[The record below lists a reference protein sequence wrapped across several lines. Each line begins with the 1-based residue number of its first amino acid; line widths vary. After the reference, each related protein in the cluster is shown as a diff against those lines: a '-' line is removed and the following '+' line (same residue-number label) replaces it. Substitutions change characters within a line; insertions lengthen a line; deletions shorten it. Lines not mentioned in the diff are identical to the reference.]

1 MAIARRC
8 DRCGGYFSPA
18 EEKGE
23 YCRFSNPTVM
33 TGESYS
39 QNRSMGRMVKIQDN
53 VLEIFKEDDIDL
65 CPKCTEL
72 LKKFMRNEPFEI
84 SDKIEIPQPKILKWP
99 KLGNL
104 DRVYIRYA
112 EDGGTEKEGVI
123 EIRKGV
129 KDLDLGDTGYA
140 QVRIPID
147 DDYYMKGMAIY
158 SDDIPD
164 GFDIVYNTRYDRRTP
179 LFKHGKSND
188 PSVFEKYAR
197 KTSSLMQ

>member
-1 MAIARRC
+1 MEARQC
-8 DRCGGYFSPA
+8 DRCGGYFSP
-18 EEKGE
+18 ETEKGE

-33 TGESYS
+33 DGESFCGIRIKYKMCH
-39 QNRSMGRMVKIQDN
+39 QPDV
-53 VLEIFKEDDIDL
+53 DL
-65 CPKCTEL
+65 CPKCTGL
-72 LKKFMRNEPFEI
+72 FKKFMGNEPFEI
-84 SDKIEIPQPKILKWP
+84 PKELEIPQPKVQEWP
-99 KLGNL
+99 KLDNL

-112 EDGGTEKEGVI
+112 EDGGAEKEGVI

-129 KDLDLGDTGYA
+129 KDLDLGDAGYA
-140 QVRIPID
+140 QVRIPIND
-147 DDYYMKGMAIY
+147 GHYMKGMAVY

-179 LFKHGKSND
+179 LFKHDKSND

>member
-8 DRCGGYFSPA
+8 DRCGEYFSP
-18 EEKGE
+18 ETEKSE
-23 YCRFSNPTVM
+23 FCRFHNPTVSD
-33 TGESYS
+33 GKSF
-39 QNRSMGRMVKIQDN
+39 RDIKIKYKMCHQDD
-53 VLEIFKEDDIDL
+53 VDL

-72 LKKFMRNEPFEI
+72 FKKFMRNEPFEI
-84 SDKIEIPQPKILKWP
+84 PKELEIPQPKVQEWP
-99 KLGNL
+99 KLDNL

-140 QVRIPID
+140 QVRIPVND
-147 DDYYMKGMAIY
+147 DHYMKGMAVY

-164 GFDIVYNTRYDRRTP
+164 GFDIVYNTSCNRRTP
-179 LFKHGKSND
+179 LFKHGESND
-188 PSVFEKYAR
+188 PSVFKKYAR

>member
-8 DRCGGYFSPA
+8 DRCGGYFSP
-18 EEKGE
+18 ETEKGE

-33 TGESYS
+33 DGESYS
-39 QNRSMGRMVKIQDN
+39 KSRTKGEMVKN
-53 VLEIFKEDDIDL
+53 GDDAIDL

-72 LKKFMRNEPFEI
+72 FKKFMKNEPFEI
-84 SDKIEIPQPKILKWP
+84 PKELEIPQPKVQEWP
-99 KLGNL
+99 KLDNL

-112 EDGGTEKEGVI
+112 EDGGAEKEGVI

-140 QVRIPID
+140 QVRIPIND
-147 DDYYMKGMAIY
+147 DHYMKGMAVY

-164 GFDIVYNTRYDRRTP
+164 GFDIVYNTGYDRRTP
-179 LFKHGKSND
+179 LFKHDESND
-188 PSVFEKYAR
+188 PSIFKKYAR
-197 KTSSLMQ
+197 KTRPIMQ

>member
-1 MAIARRC
+1 MADARQC
-8 DRCGGYFSPA
+8 DRCGGYFNP
-18 EEKGE
+18 EKENGE

-33 TGESYS
+33 DGSSFCE
-39 QNRSMGRMVKIQDN
+39 IQIKYKMCRHDE
-53 VLEIFKEDDIDL
+53 VDL

-72 LKKFMRNEPFEI
+72 FKKFMRNEPFEI
-84 SDKIEIPQPKILKWP
+84 PKELEIPQPKVQEWP

-140 QVRIPID
+140 QVRIPVND
-147 DDYYMKGMAIY
+147 DHYMKGMAVY

-164 GFDIVYNTRYDRRTP
+164 GFDIVYNTSCNKRTP
-179 LFKHGKSND
+179 LFKHDESND
-188 PSVFEKYAR
+188 PSVFKKYAR

>member
-33 TGESYS
+33 DGESYS
-39 QNRSMGRMVKIQDN
+39 KQRTKGKMLKIKEEIP
-53 VLEIFKEDDIDL
+53 EIFREDDIDL

-72 LKKFMRNEPFEI
+72 FKKFMRNEPF
-84 SDKIEIPQPKILKWP
+84 KIPKPKVQEWP

-140 QVRIPID
+140 QVQIPVND
-147 DDYYMKGMAIY
+147 DHYMKGMAVY
-158 SDDIPD
+158 SDDIPN

-179 LFKHGKSND
+179 LFKHDKSND